1 MMCREKHGAYP
12 HVTQNKMSQ
21 LVIAPT
27 QVDSSLQSNAKVEYT
42 KDGLS
47 KVENQMVKELLTKL
61 NEQSDL
67 VIDFSCLKKC
77 LNPIAIEDA
86 QSQEQVRHD
95 FIYMT

>member
-1 MMCREKHGAYP
+1 
-12 HVTQNKMSQ
+12 MSL

-27 QVDSSLQSNAKVEYT
+27 QEEEVDSSLEANTKVENT

-47 KVENQMVKELLTKL
+47 EVEKQMVELLTKL

-77 LNPIAIEDA
+77 LNPIAVEDA
-86 QSQEQVRHD
+86 QSQEQV
-95 FIYMT
+95 

>member
-1 MMCREKHGAYP
+1 
-12 HVTQNKMSQ
+12 MSL

-27 QVDSSLQSNAKVEYT
+27 QEEEVDSSLQSNAKVENT
-42 KDGLS
+42 KDEIE
-47 KVENQMVKELLTKL
+47 KQMAEELLTKL

-86 QSQEQVRHD
+86 QSQEQVQQEHLTWD
-95 FIYMT
+95 